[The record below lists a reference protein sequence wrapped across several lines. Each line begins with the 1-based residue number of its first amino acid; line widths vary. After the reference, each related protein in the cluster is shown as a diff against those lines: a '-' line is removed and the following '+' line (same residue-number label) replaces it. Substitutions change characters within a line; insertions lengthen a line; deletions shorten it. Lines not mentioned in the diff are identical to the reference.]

1 MIKIRRIT
9 AGDCGR
15 TVCGTPCN
23 EMHHLLC
30 YDSYHTVRSEIMFYY
45 TVKISSQGGE
55 ADRIVTGTL
64 DIQFIFKEE
73 RYAE

>member
-1 MIKIRRIT
+1 
-9 AGDCGR
+9 
-15 TVCGTPCN
+15 
-23 EMHHLLC
+23 
-30 YDSYHTVRSEIMFYY
+30 MFYY